1 MSPVLE
7 AGQNIAKRTLQEV
20 AAHARA
26 ASASQV
32 YIYLKFYN
40 RNSGSVPDAELKI
53 SLECLEKWSIETS
66 NTAFFTFFRV
76 RIGIRS
82 KEFEYF

>member
-32 YIYLKFYN
+32 PYIFTHSFTTRFPDPCGYVPNAERDVKLKITLKF
-40 RNSGSVPDAELKI
+40 LKKI
-53 SLECLEKWSIETS
+53 D
-66 NTAFFTFFRV
+66 
-76 RIGIRS
+76 
-82 KEFEYF
+82 

>member
-32 YIYLKFYN
+32 HILLM
-40 RNSGSVPDAELKI
+40 VLQP
-53 SLECLEKWSIETS
+53 
-66 NTAFFTFFRV
+66 
-76 RIGIRS
+76 GIRIRMDTYRMRN
-82 KEFEYF
+82 EMLN